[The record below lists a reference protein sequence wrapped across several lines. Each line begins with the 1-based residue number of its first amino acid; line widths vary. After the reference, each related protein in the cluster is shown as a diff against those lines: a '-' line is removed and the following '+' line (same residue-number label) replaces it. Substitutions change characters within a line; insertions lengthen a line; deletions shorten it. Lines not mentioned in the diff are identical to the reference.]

1 MFALVFEVKSKVD
14 PPIDVESV
22 ISSQVDVHS
31 LQIDI
36 VSDLAV
42 YVDAYYEI
50 CFRVWFSPVT

>member
-50 CFRVWFSPVT
+50 CFRV